1 MYKTFEL
8 FYKALYIIAFW
19 SIIFFILETRKVG
32 VSLVDTMIYT
42 VAGWSVFLAIALG
55 FLLFITSSHSK
66 TREDAKK
73 KITHEVVEDGMKF
86 TVGGHIPFHNVLPKQ
101 LLIDSKPLNDY
112 EVNIPIEQNIEK
124 ALNDSVQVVKELLIH
139 EEIDENLSDKT
150 DTKTTSIKNKVL
162 NAESDIE
169 TAIVVD
175 SNQSEEERAKEA
187 NDGFVPPD
195 EVDEKDESRAT
206 NKGILFYK
214 PQFEALYSYI
224 INHKIHALQDS
235 IQKGKLIVVSKAP
248 ADPNDDTWSG
258 KKFITTAELKA
269 KEIKLNAEAQA
280 LRKQIDETI
289 EKVLE
294 YIPKFKYE
302 GIVSTTPKIKPVGT
316 FDFSQYQLLIFTALF
331 PFCSWFEFR
340 SNRALN
346 ILDPRVAELLSK
358 DETAKLDKSELGLNL
373 RDKRILWNA
382 RNMYDIY
389 LKRDEAELNGNISVL
404 NMPIS
409 YDSNGKMHNTL
420 EEAVAL
426 CEFFREAKT
435 QHLAPPVTRVVK
447 SSSLSTTSPY
457 NDTDIISLLSRLFHE
472 KNRFNTTNTQTRIGI
487 IRNDLIY
494 IDVDSLIPKFNGR
507 FAEKYPKLANSYE
520 FDKALNA
527 LYNALKK
534 MNLLAMRKLKE
545 NSQIETYDI
554 FCNGELFAIKWDFG
568 KNNPELTIDSTLVMY
583 ASQMF
588 KDIIQL
594 NQESNAVPRIMGPS
608 ISRAI
613 PHTEYAKVLEEQFA
627 EMEKDKK
634 ERAVVKAVIA
644 KEEKQQEQ
652 SETDILNQLNEA
664 LNDDVDEG
672 IVEAPTGPTEKTVTT
687 TENTDEQ
694 NAANNQLDTQE
705 ASNKADLILGKLY
718 GADQK
723 DLKEVIS
730 KIEGRSS
737 IDANYY
743 IDRDVQVLR
752 LRLSPKDADKVIPE
766 NVNNEEKGRLHNY
779 AVHIKRNDIKVL
791 DYSRSQVNTVAETLE
806 LTFLKMLKFAKSK
819 NYQGGEFTLDAN
831 SRKLSIKKES
841 IYKLFNVYEQMAIYQ
856 KQGQQNLWGI
866 KQEKYSSKKTVDIY
880 DQIGVIECI
889 DLIESQEESLYKT
902 LDTELWTEPKV
913 KELFEAVN
921 RKLNALSREHK
932 SRLKIKGSIHAGYS
946 IPKAALG
953 KLARLAVEIN
963 SLLAYIDQQG
973 SSLKPELKKYKDQL
987 IAIDS
992 NGVPYISF
1000 GKIED

>member
-19 SIIFFILETRKVG
+19 SFIFFILETRKVG

-42 VAGWSVFLAIALG
+42 VIGWSVFLGIACG

-66 TREDAKK
+66 SREDAKK

-86 TVGGHIPFHNVLPKQ
+86 TVGGHIPFHNILPKQ
-101 LLIDSKPLNDY
+101 LLINSTPLNDY
-112 EVNIPIEQNIEK
+112 EINTPIEKNIEK

-139 EEIDENLSDKT
+139 EELEENSSNK
-150 DTKTTSIKNKVL
+150 KESENTSIIIKAL
-162 NAESDIE
+162 DAESDIDA
-169 TAIVVD
+169 AIVVD
-175 SNQSEEERAKEA
+175 SNQSEEEWAKEA
-187 NDGFVPPD
+187 NDGFVAPD
-195 EVDEKDESRAT
+195 EIDEKDESRAT
-206 NKGILFYK
+206 DKGILFYK
-214 PQFEALYSYI
+214 PQFDALYSYI
-224 INHKIHALQDS
+224 VNHKIHALQDS
-235 IQKGKLIVVSKAP
+235 IQKGKLVVVNKAP
-248 ADPNDDTWSG
+248 ADPNDDTWNG

-269 KEIKLNAEAQA
+269 KEIKLKAEAQL
-280 LRKQIDETI
+280 LRNQIDEMI
-289 EKVLE
+289 VKVLE

-382 RNMYDIY
+382 RNMFDIY
-389 LKRDEAELNGNISVL
+389 LKRDEAELNGKISVL

-447 SSSLSTTSPY
+447 STVVSTASPY

-554 FCNGELFAIKWDFG
+554 FCSGELFAIKWDFG
-568 KNNPELTIDSTLVMY
+568 KNNPELTIDSSLVMY

-652 SETDILNQLNEA
+652 SESDILQQLNEA
-664 LNDDVDEG
+664 LTDDIDEG
-672 IVEAPTGPTEKTVTT
+672 AVEAPIEPTVATT
-687 TENTDEQ
+687 DSTNDQKATDV
-694 NAANNQLDTQE
+694 QLDTKE
-705 ASNKADLILGKLY
+705 ATSKADLIIERLY

-723 DLKEVIS
+723 DLKEVLS
-730 KIEGRSS
+730 KIENRSS

-752 LRLSPKDADKVIPE
+752 LRLSPKDADKVIPA
-766 NVNNEEKGRLHNY
+766 NTNNEEKGRLHNY

-791 DYSRSQVNTVAETLE
+791 DYSRSQVNAVAETLE

-856 KQGQQNLWGI
+856 KQGQHNLWGI
-866 KQEKYSSKKTVDIY
+866 RQEKYSSKKAVDIY

-902 LDTELWTEPKV
+902 LDAELWTEPKV

-921 RKLNALSREHK
+921 RKLNALSRDHK
-932 SRLKIKGSIHAGYS
+932 TRLKIKGSIHAGYS